1 MLLYIMFYDKV
12 FYCDMFLCLY
22 DCFFYF
28 VDICYAASA
37 YTIVHRNIVEH
48 L

>member
-22 DCFFYF
+22 DCFFILWIY
-28 VDICYAASA
+28 VMLLQRI
-37 YTIVHRNIVEH
+37 R
-48 L
+48 